1 MLGHNRLSHG
11 GKWRRLYPTD
21 WQTIAFPRLNSI
33 THICR
38 KHNTMLFF
46 LDARHRRRG
55 AVSAWVNRTH
65 FRPQALNEMFDVQ
78 RERRAAFHSDVGVEA
93 SGLGDPNQ
101 LNAGIAAMRDG
112 ELIDHRNSKTCL
124 DQGTDGG
131 AETRSDGDVVG
142 QFMA

>member
-11 GKWRRLYPTD
+11 SKRRRLYPAG

-46 LDARHRRRG
+46 WDARHRRRG

-65 FRPQALNEMFDVQ
+65 FRPQALDEMFDVQ
-78 RERRAAFHSDVGVEA
+78 RERRAAFDRDVGVEA
-93 SGLGDPNQ
+93 SGLGDPKQ

-112 ELIDHRNSKTCL
+112 ELIDDRNSKTCL
-124 DQGTDGG
+124 DQ
-131 AETRSDGDVVG
+131 
-142 QFMA
+142 